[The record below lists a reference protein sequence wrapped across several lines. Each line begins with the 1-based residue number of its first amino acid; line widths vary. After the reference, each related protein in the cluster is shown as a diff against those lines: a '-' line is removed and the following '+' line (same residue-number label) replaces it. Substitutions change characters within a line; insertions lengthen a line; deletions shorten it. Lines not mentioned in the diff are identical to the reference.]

1 VSLTYH
7 KSTGKAVCHYCGYKT
22 PIPDSCPECGSLDAG
37 FAGFGTEL
45 VEETVRRTFPD
56 LRIAR
61 ADADN
66 IADVEHTLAFF
77 KAGHIDILLGTQI
90 VAKGLNFPGVRLVG
104 VILADTALHLPDFR
118 ARERTFSLLVQVAG
132 RAGRYFPDGKV
143 LVQTLRPD
151 DSAISCAVQLDVD
164 GFFDAELA
172 ARQEQDFPP
181 FSRLVR
187 FVIRSRDLARAEKA
201 AGKLLAIVRRFAPR
215 TAEILGPA
223 PCPLALHADS
233 HRLQI
238 MLRAAAMPSMHAAA
252 AKAAAA
258 FNADRDPK
266 VYLEADVDPV
276 SLL

>member
-1 VSLTYH
+1 
-7 KSTGKAVCHYCGYKT
+7 
-22 PIPDSCPECGSLDAG
+22 
-37 FAGFGTEL
+37 
-45 VEETVRRTFPD
+45 
-56 LRIAR
+56 
-61 ADADN
+61 
-66 IADVEHTLAFF
+66 
-77 KAGHIDILLGTQI
+77 
-90 VAKGLNFPGVRLVG
+90 
-104 VILADTALHLPDFR
+104 
-118 ARERTFSLLVQVAG
+118 
-132 RAGRYFPDGKV
+132 V

-164 GFFDAELA
+164 GFFEAELA
-172 ARQEQDFPP
+172 ARQEQGFPP

-201 AGKLLAIVRRFAPR
+201 ADKLLSIVRRFAPR

-223 PCPLALHADS
+223 PCPLSLHADS